1 MFPRVTYFI
10 RKKMQEL
17 GTAAHVILALQE
29 METGEWLV

>member
-10 RKKMQEL
+10 RKKKKQEL
-17 GTAAHVILALQE
+17 GTAAHVILAQE